1 MTQKKFCICATTA
14 VGTIG
19 GIILAPAIGPLALG
33 LPLLMGLF
41 GKTMANASGL
51 DDTVRETRYRKKS
64 KSNKFDYVAL
74 NPYFKEARS
83 PEINDLKIKSSL
95 TDFVR
100 LSRRDE
106 PRLFTQVKAENKT
119 AHRNQ
124 GGLKGARGIP
134 DNEAYLKRHGRR

>member
-1 MTQKKFCICATTA
+1 MTEKKFCIYATTA

-51 DDTVRETRYRKKS
+51 DDTERKTEYREKIE
-64 KSNKFDYVAL
+64 SNKFDYVAL

-83 PEINDLKIKSSL
+83 PEINDLRIRSSL
-95 TDFVR
+95 PDFVQV
-100 LSRRDE
+100 SRRDE
-106 PRLFTQVKAENKT
+106 PRLFTQVRTENKT

-134 DNEAYLKRHGRR
+134 DNEAYLRRHGRR

>member
-41 GKTMANASGL
+41 GKTMANATGL
-51 DDTVRETRYRKKS
+51 DDTERKTGYRGKS
-64 KSNKFDYVAL
+64 KSNKFDYAAL
-74 NPYFKEARS
+74 NPYFKETRS
-83 PEINDLKIKSSL
+83 PEINGLKIKSSL

-100 LSRRDE
+100 LSRRDA
-106 PRLFTQVKAENKT
+106 PRLFTQVRVENKT

-134 DNEAYLKRHGRR
+134 DNEAYLKRHERR

>member
-41 GKTMANASGL
+41 GKTMANATGL
-51 DDTVRETRYRKKS
+51 DDADEIGYREKS
-64 KSNKFDYVAL
+64 KSNKFDYAAL
-74 NPYFKEARS
+74 NPYFKEAGI
-83 PEINDLKIKSSL
+83 PEINDLRVRSSL
-95 TDFVR
+95 TDFASR
-100 LSRRDE
+100 RRDE
-106 PRLFTQVKAENKT
+106 PRLFMQVRRENKT

-134 DNEAYLKRHGRR
+134 DNEAYLRRHGRR